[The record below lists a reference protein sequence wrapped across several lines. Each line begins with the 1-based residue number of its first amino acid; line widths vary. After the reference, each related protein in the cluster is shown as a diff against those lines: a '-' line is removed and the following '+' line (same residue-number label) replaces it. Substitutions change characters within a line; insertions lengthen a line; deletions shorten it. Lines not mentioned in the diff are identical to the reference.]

1 MPLHACYSA
10 FIPFYLRTSH
20 TAILFY
26 ASMCVLHEQQEGEI
40 IQLVRRGFFRVDK
53 PASGD
58 EGPHLVLIPDGK
70 AKSMSTLSTALPH
83 H

>member
-1 MPLHACYSA
+1 
-10 FIPFYLRTSH
+10 
-20 TAILFY
+20 
-26 ASMCVLHEQQEGEI
+26 MCVLHEQQEGEI